1 MNTRNNKKQNRTKR
15 PMKKSGT
22 KKNKKRNYTK
32 KISGGHLIGF
42 DYEYRGDPQLR
53 NTNMLFVPYGALEPY
68 IVNNKPI
75 LMNTHVLKHLDS
87 FDDEYTQE
95 PRRTYSEYALEKYNQ
110 LFFPNQSSIN
120 SKNIGGVM
128 TNMGKEPFMSGAI
141 GNKSHVSILRSMVIS
156 LIEKYFG
163 AEKIFDAVKQLV
175 KNKGGTADYVHNGY
189 EVNIIKGNDY
199 KFTASISPT
208 IKVALIASD
217 KGRDGVTINMLAKKY
232 KYAYGPNGIGDLI
245 HGVSLKA
252 DTSLQYNGRTIAE
265 KNIDDIHVV
274 DSPIEMYNK
283 EDIVLKCD
291 IISGGQNLNFYEN
304 NDPTKPRVQ
313 AYGRMIVYYNDFVND
328 KDKGVVTYYI
338 DKPKKTIKHKFDRT
352 GNVQIIFAF
361 FKYNG
366 EIAQLH
372 YDIKVNEGMRPK
384 VIKIDAG
391 TESGNKDTKLED
403 TPLKGTTL
411 KGTMLESTALEDTPL
426 KDTTLKGTALEDTPL
441 KDTPLKG
448 TTLED
453 TPLKDTPISS
463 VSMPSAV
470 CSKQGG
476 NRVCTPNF
484 TMDDLNKDPMI
495 KDHFNKDKN
504 SRKKFAIMIYLLFTD
519 PTFNSHEKTEPFKQ
533 NGNDLKTISSA
544 IINSLPIV
552 NPTIKPL
559 DGIKK
564 DDYPTVIFVEK
575 YINKSTG
582 TKADVDFFYNTV
594 ERYRNSE

>member
-1 MNTRNNKKQNRTKR
+1 MNTRNNKKQNRTKQNRTKQNRTKR
-15 PMKKSGT
+15 PMKKGGT

-32 KISGGHLIGF
+32 KLSGGHLIGF
-42 DYEYRGDPQLR
+42 DYEYRGAPQLR
-53 NTNMLFVPYGALEPY
+53 NVNMLFVPYGSLEPY
-68 IVNNKPI
+68 TVNNKPI

-128 TNMGKEPFMSGAI
+128 TNMGREPFMSGAI

-175 KNKGGTADYVHNGY
+175 KNKGGTTNYVHNGY
-189 EVNIIKGNDY
+189 DVDIIPGNDY

-252 DTSLQYNGRTIAE
+252 ETSLQYNSRTIAE
-265 KNIDDIHVV
+265 KKIDDPDVV

-283 EDIVLKCD
+283 EDIVLKCE

-304 NDPTKPRVQ
+304 NDPTSRRVQ
-313 AYGRMIVYYNDFVND
+313 SYGRIIVYYNDFVND

-384 VIKIDAG
+384 VIKTDVG

-403 TPLKGTTL
+403 IKLEDTKLEDTKLEDTKLEDTKLEGTAL
-411 KGTMLESTALEDTPL
+411 KGTMLEDTALKDTPL
-426 KDTTLKGTALEDTPL
+426 KDT
-441 KDTPLKG
+441 
-448 TTLED
+448 
-453 TPLKDTPISS
+453 ISA

-504 SRKKFAIMIYLLFTD
+504 SRKKFATMFYLLFTD